1 MTKRWVFDGHIAGI
15 GTESGL
21 RVVVG
26 LWQQSPFGAFS
37 DAMVALPSGHR
48 ILLAPTAEVGDFIAE
63 VYNFDETRVVD
74 VAASRSGRR
83 LTVDAGPLRIRASV
97 GARTSLGAF
106 ARLVP
111 RPVAVHPRWLWAISP
126 LAARLSAGV
135 RTAGAAKGGR
145 QEYYGVTDLHR
156 IDSASVSWDG
166 GDAGSMAAIRP
177 AVTFGFS
184 SVPPEPSLAR
194 VRTTV
199 TQAATGGKKSPSR
212 G

>member
-26 LWQQSPFGAFS
+26 LWQQSPFGAFA
-37 DAMVALPSGHR
+37 DAMVELPSGHR
-48 ILLAPTAEVGDFIAE
+48 ILLAPTEEVGDFIAE

-74 VAASRSGRR
+74 VAASRSGHR
-83 LTVDAGPLRIRASV
+83 LRVDAGPLRIRAAV

-111 RPVAVHPRWLWAISP
+111 RPVAVHPRWLRAVSP

-135 RTAGAAKGGR
+135 RTAGAARGGR

-166 GDAGSMAAIRP
+166 GDAGSLAAIRP

-199 TQAATGGKKSPSR
+199 LQVGGDGKKYPSQ